1 MKKKLKIALIFA
13 ILPFIL
19 VWTAGLLTAFSFIP
33 REIFQH
39 GAFWF
44 ISIIYWFMYLVVI
57 IPAIAESNLN

>member
-19 VWTAGLLTAFSFIP
+19 VWTAAILTAFSFSPI
-33 REIFQH
+33 EIFQH

-44 ISIIYWFMYLVVI
+44 ISVIYWTLYICLI
-57 IPAIAESNLN
+57 GAILEDINN

>member
-19 VWTAGLLTAFSFIP
+19 VWTAGLLTAFSFNP

-44 ISIIYWFMYLVVI
+44 ISMVYWFLYICLI
-57 IPAIAESNLN
+57 GALLQDIEN